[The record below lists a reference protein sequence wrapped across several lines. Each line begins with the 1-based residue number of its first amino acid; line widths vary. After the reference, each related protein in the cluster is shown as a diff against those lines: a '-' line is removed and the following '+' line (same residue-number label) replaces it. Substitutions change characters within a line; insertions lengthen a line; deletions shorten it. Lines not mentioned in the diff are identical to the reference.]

1 LLAPLS
7 RPQRRT
13 CAAEERASCAAKDL
27 NHSLHHN
34 LSDSASGFP
43 LCYAEIPNSLVS
55 SIPDLEARL
64 SPKNS
69 ARSTSFY
76 SLSCVLKLFSFV
88 LLFLLLC
95 CPPCFS
101 QDWFRTGTGLGVE
114 KPRIAVSNFVP
125 KSDTDKPH
133 ATLFTNVVRDD
144 LAFSGILELASPDF
158 YPPKVPA
165 QPGELQMLDWSQGP
179 VNANFLAFGNLTE
192 SSAEVAIFAW
202 MYDVHSPSSQAVVG
216 KVYRGAPTDAQVRKF
231 AHQFADEI
239 ISKLSGGLSSIASTQ
254 IAFIRG
260 TYGSKELWVM
270 DYDGANQRKLTSLGS
285 VALTPRWSPDASRI
299 AFTCFVPVSG
309 VTSAQICMY
318 SFDANKIVSFARY
331 RGTNNSPTW
340 SPDGSQVMFS
350 SSMQGNPALY
360 VTDSGGNRPKRVTF
374 ASNGADT
381 SPAWNPKT
389 GQTVA
394 FVSDRGGVP
403 QLYLMNSDGT
413 DPRKLDLP
421 DMGYV
426 IDPAW
431 SPNGQL
437 LAFSWR
443 RPSGNYDLYIMDV
456 VSHQLRELTRDSGRN
471 ERPSWAPDG
480 RHIVFE
486 STRGGTRQIWTM
498 LADGTSPHQLTT
510 SGHNESPNWSTR

>member
-1 LLAPLS
+1 LS
-7 RPQRRT
+7 RKEFLP
-13 CAAEERASCAAKDL
+13 S
-27 NHSLHHN
+27 SLPSV
-34 LSDSASGFP
+34 LSFLA
-43 LCYAEIPNSLVS
+43 
-55 SIPDLEARL
+55 
-64 SPKNS
+64 
-69 ARSTSFY
+69 
-76 SLSCVLKLFSFV
+76 V
-88 LLFLLLC
+88 LLLFAT
-95 CPPCFS
+95 PS
-101 QDWFRTGTGLGVE
+101 HAQDWFRTGTGLGVE
-114 KPRIAVSNFVP
+114 KPRIAVSDFVP

-133 ATLFTNVVRDD
+133 SALFTNVVRDD
-144 LAFSGILELASPDF
+144 LAFSGILDLASPSF
-158 YPPKVPA
+158 YPAKTVS
-165 QPGELQMLDWSQGP
+165 QPGELQMLDWSQPP

-192 SSAEVAIFAW
+192 TSSEVAIFAW
-202 MYDVHSPSSQAVVG
+202 MYDVRSPSTQAVVG

-239 ISKLSGGLSSIASTQ
+239 IGKLSGGLPSIASTQ

-270 DYDGANQRKLTSLGS
+270 DYDGANQHKLTSLGS
-285 VALTPRWSPDASRI
+285 VTLTPRWSPDAARI
-299 AFTCFVPVSG
+299 AFTCFVSVSG

-318 SFDANKIVSFARY
+318 SFDAGKLVSFARF
-331 RGTNNSPTW
+331 RGTNNSPAW
-340 SPDGSQVMFS
+340 SPDGSEVMFS
-350 SSMQGNPALY
+350 SSMQGPPALY
-360 VTDSGGNRPKRVTF
+360 LTDASGNRPKRLTY

-389 GQTVA
+389 GQLVA

-403 QLYLMNSDGT
+403 MLYLMNADGT
-413 DPRKLDLP
+413 DTRKIDLP

-443 RPSGNYDLYIMDV
+443 RPSGNYDIYIMDI
-456 VSHQLRELTRDSGRN
+456 VSHQIRELTRDSGRN

-480 RHIVFE
+480 RHLVFE